1 MTSAPSNEVSV
12 TIGCSG
18 PAAAPLGFA
27 VTQGPSGNP
36 VRFSWLPPAVP
47 VSSFRLEA
55 GSGAG
60 LANLATVNLAGSATA
75 FDVQAPPGTYHV
87 RLRALNACGASVPS
101 AEVIVTVGGG
111 CMRQRRRRVW
121 SPRSAVRR

>member
-1 MTSAPSNEVSV
+1 V

-18 PAAAPLGFA
+18 PPAAPLGFA

-36 VRFSWLPPAVP
+36 VRFSWMSPAVP

-55 GSGAG
+55 GSGSG
-60 LANLATVNLAGSATA
+60 LANLAAVSLAGSATV

-87 RLRALNACGASVPS
+87 RLRALNACGASAPS
-101 AEVIVTVGGG
+101 AEVIVTVGAAAS
-111 CMRQRRRRVW
+111 RRRRRRVS
-121 SPRSAVRR
+121 SPRSTVRP